1 MPKYNILRDD
11 ENQAEKEEPV
21 EKKQVQ
27 KDPILKDEPVLEAP
41 QTPPV
46 SETKQTPG
54 EEYFSD
60 ELFPAGEEPGEKI
73 TDSEEPFQEIDESK
87 DQSFVAPPVSESEA
101 PLTYEETAESEYP
114 LAEKK
119 VESQPLFAY
128 EEDDKQ
134 EGLNY
139 KPILIGGAIVV
150 AVIAIFFI
158 VSNLFFGEGEEKS
171 GEQTAVESAEEK
183 LKREQEE
190 RKENFLTEINRN
202 TSHKLKN
209 IYLLANMDQQKV
221 KYSSILLFGNSLG
234 IEVFVPDRAV
244 LAKYNLKVKDDQ
256 NIEKYTIEKVDQR
269 SGSKGGLLALY
280 DINLKKISTSSSQV
294 SSSSVQVTPDNWTG
308 TVIQKSGMTVNSQRA
323 ISNRQEN
330 LFRVNRVEYDL
341 RGSIEN
347 SLSLINQLANSNMN
361 IAVHKLILLPTDQR
375 NMSTSSYMLK
385 LIIDFY
391 L

>member
-1 MPKYNILRDD
+1 
-11 ENQAEKEEPV
+11 
-21 EKKQVQ
+21 
-27 KDPILKDEPVLEAP
+27 
-41 QTPPV
+41 
-46 SETKQTPG
+46 
-54 EEYFSD
+54 
-60 ELFPAGEEPGEKI
+60 
-73 TDSEEPFQEIDESK
+73 
-87 DQSFVAPPVSESEA
+87 
-101 PLTYEETAESEYP
+101 
-114 LAEKK
+114 
-119 VESQPLFAY
+119 
-128 EEDDKQ
+128 
-134 EGLNY
+134 
-139 KPILIGGAIVV
+139 
-150 AVIAIFFI
+150 
-158 VSNLFFGEGEEKS
+158 LFFGEGEEKS